1 MTTPLTFIVYAHW
14 GRLVGFDTA
23 RLRLLSPLLAT
34 AACVLLWLVLAPGA
48 RNRLHAAIALFVI
61 ALNPYFLGLGIF
73 VFTDMLAIVMM
84 AIVLLGYV
92 KKSAVLVAVGI
103 AGSVLT
109 RQYFAFLVPAL
120 IASSLLDRRL
130 GRTRRFSLLSAA
142 LIGLSA
148 LTPLY
153 YLWGNHLSPT
163 NSLRAVYTNEGIAY
177 NFHALSLYL
186 SAPAAYSLPTLV
198 LAIISNRLRSV
209 SIAAGIATAGF
220 VLVFPVEASAVQITE
235 GSLTVGFLHRLISA
249 TLPHVATRIVFG
261 LMAAFVVTVCAS
273 RLLASVKSGISGA
286 TLFCWLSV
294 TAFLGL
300 MPFSYMAWEKYAVP
314 MFILIAIALVS
325 DNAPE
330 PSSSPTS
337 KKHILGRHS

>member
-1 MTTPLTFIVYAHW
+1 MVANAHRTISTLRRWLASSDQPGLAETLCVAGLVLTIFLIGWATTASRGPWGDEEHYLQTVRLFGDGVSKQLLTSYEEMTTPLTFIAYAQW

-48 RNRLHAAIALFVI
+48 KNRLHAAIALSVM

-130 GRTRRFSLLSAA
+130 SRTRRFSLLSAA

-198 LAIISNRLRSV
+198 LAIISNRPRRV
-209 SIAAGIATAGF
+209 SIAAGIVTAGF
-220 VLVFPVEASAVQITE
+220 VLVFPVGASAVQIAE
-235 GSLTVGFLHRLISA
+235 GSLTVGFL
-249 TLPHVATRIVFG
+249 T
-261 LMAAFVVTVCAS
+261 
-273 RLLASVKSGISGA
+273 
-286 TLFCWLSV
+286 
-294 TAFLGL
+294 
-300 MPFSYMAWEKYAVP
+300 
-314 MFILIAIALVS
+314 
-325 DNAPE
+325 D
-330 PSSSPTS
+330 
-337 KKHILGRHS
+337 